1 MNRMRQVARFFV
13 GGLWAAGRVLLRI
26 ARRISGPGAGP
37 KLVVG

>member
-1 MNRMRQVARFFV
+1 MIRMRAVITVFGALLSSV
-13 GGLWAAGRVLLRI
+13 GQILLRI

>member
-1 MNRMRQVARFFV
+1 MIRMRAVVTFFGASV
-13 GGLWAAGRVLLRI
+13 SSAGRILLRI

>member
-1 MNRMRQVARFFV
+1 MIRMRAVVTFLAVVLSSIGQA
-13 GGLWAAGRVLLRI
+13 LLRI